1 MTEHTHDIK
10 LVIFD
15 MDGTLIS
22 QKSIFV
28 FAKEFG
34 YYNDLKEILKKDI
47 LPYQKNKQIAH
58 YLKGRT
64 SEELLEIF
72 HSIPLSNQVHT
83 IISELH
89 KNNIATAVVTAS
101 YQFLADNIKQYLNLD
116 FAAANNLIFN
126 QNIVTGQLEIHNSK
140 MVSCGD
146 GLIYSICKGHVL
158 ENLCQELHITP
169 NQVITVG
176 DGLIDISMLKKAGI
190 GIAYNAPTQVQQNAD
205 VITDD
210 MRTILDYI

>member
-1 MTEHTHDIK
+1 MKEYTPDIK

-28 FAKEFG
+28 FAKKFG
-34 YYNDLKEILKKDI
+34 YYTELKNILKKET

-58 YLKGRT
+58 LLKGRT
-64 SEELLEIF
+64 YEELLEIF
-72 HSIPLSNQVHT
+72 HSIPLSDNMHI

-89 KNNIATAVVTAS
+89 NNNIATAVVTAS
-101 YQFLADNIKQYLNLD
+101 YQFLADTIKHHLNLD

-126 QNIVTGQLEIHNSK
+126 QNIVTGQLKIHNSK
-140 MVSCGD
+140 KVSCGD

-158 ENLCQELHITP
+158 KNLCQKLHIASH
-169 NQVITVG
+169 QVIAVG

-190 GIAYNAPTQVQQNAD
+190 GIAYNAPNKVQQNAD

-210 MRTILDYI
+210 LRTILDYI